1 MLHKIR
7 IYANYSYLEWNI
19 GSYHSP
25 FLQKRF
31 VLKSLS
37 SMELKYIYIYIFR
50 FKKTQ
55 EHDTRKK
62 NLTRLKKNSRHV
74 FFSKKNNSY
83 IENKLKLLKIK
94 NNKSY
99 KISNLKS
106 SSYQMMEEPT

>member
-1 MLHKIR
+1 MEHR
-7 IYANYSYLEWNI
+7 IISFSL
-19 GSYHSP
+19 SS
-25 FLQKRF
+25 KRF

-37 SMELKYIYIYIFR
+37 SMELKYIYIFR

-55 EHDTRKK
+55 EQDTRKK
-62 NLTRLKKNSRHV
+62 IKLDSKKIQDMF